1 MAGEES
7 GAIDWGGTLLIT
19 TALGAITWSLIEAPS
34 NRGPAVAV
42 GAAVGVICLIAFL
55 FVEHRVQA
63 PLVPL
68 TLFRSRAFS
77 GANALTLLLYA
88 ALSGAMFLLPF
99 NFIQVRHYTPAEAGA
114 ALLPIVATM
123 SLLSRYTGALADRI
137 GPRPLLMV
145 GPIVAGCGFALLAL
159 GQGGATYWSAFFPGV
174 FVLGLGMAITVAP
187 LTTTVMTS
195 IDDERHAGAAS
206 GVNNAVAR
214 AAGLLAIAVFGAFAV
229 VVFSR
234 QLDAQ
239 LAARRAP
246 PPVRAA
252 MLAQRLKLADAAP
265 PPGSDRRMVGDSI
278 RAAFESA
285 FRVNM
290 LGAAALAALSAGGA
304 VVIGTTARAR

>member
-1 MAGEES
+1 M
-7 GAIDWGGTLLIT
+7 
-19 TALGAITWSLIEAPS
+19 
-34 NRGPAVAV
+34 AVA
-42 GAAVGVICLIAFL
+42 AAVGVICLIAFV
-55 FVEHRVQA
+55 FVEHVLMEHGRT

-123 SLLSRYTGALADRI
+123 SLLSRFTGALADRI
-137 GPRPLLMV
+137 GPRPLLIA
-145 GPIVAGCGFALLAL
+145 GPIIAGCGFALLAL
-159 GQGGATYWSAFFPGV
+159 RQSGATYWSAFFPGLL
-174 FVLGLGMAITVAP
+174 VLALGMATTVAP

-214 AAGLLAIAVFGAFAV
+214 AAGLLAIAVFGAVAV

-234 QLDAQ
+234 ELDAQ
-239 LAARRAP
+239 LAARHAP
-246 PPVRAA
+246 PPVRRA
-252 MLAQRLKLADAAP
+252 MLAQRLELADAAP
-265 PPGSDRRMVGDSI
+265 PPGADARAVNDSI
-278 RAAFESA
+278 RAAFEKA
-285 FRVNM
+285 FRINM
-290 LGAAALAALSAGGA
+290 LGAAALAVLSAGGG
-304 VVIGTTARAR
+304 VGIGRPKQQPT